1 MNKHATHTYLL
12 SASYLYIDYIYMYIQ
27 INSEG
32 ILNDPF
38 KYEDAVD
45 SVNSE
50 LNAKYNAGG
59 F

>member
-1 MNKHATHTYLL
+1 
-12 SASYLYIDYIYMYIQ
+12 MYIQ